1 MVYLPRLLALYSLQ
15 CQEEEERRLG
25 ERISC
30 GKTALE
36 TLRLFTC
43 SKEMEAFLESEQ
55 AQFWAKAGHPFS
67 PLTAEECRYLT
78 YLPHVCCR
86 RIKIILI
93 IAVNFVLVMVI
104 LIMMIMNMIPIIIR
118 ITATRQLEPCLA
130 SASQAGPT
138 LVDFL
143 LLQTLQ
149 APP

>member
-78 YLPHVCCR
+78 YMF
-86 RIKIILI
+86 
-93 IAVNFVLVMVI
+93 A
-104 LIMMIMNMIPIIIR
+104 
-118 ITATRQLEPCLA
+118 
-130 SASQAGPT
+130 AGGSKSS
-138 LVDFL
+138 
-143 LLQTLQ
+143 
-149 APP
+149 